1 MLKRRV
7 GIFGGTFDP
16 IHIGHLIIAE
26 TALFELGLDK
36 ILFIPAANPPHKID
50 REFSLPEIRCQLVEA
65 AIAGTARFEISRIE
79 LKRPGPNYM
88 VDTLAELK
96 ADPIYRS
103 AELFL
108 IIGADNCM
116 AFRQW
121 HRYERIFSYAKLAV
135 YPRYESDSTKMHR
148 GVLQHAVIFK
158 APRME
163 ISSSYIRALVRAGK
177 PITYLVPPAVENL
190 IGTLCLYKQ

>member
-26 TALFELGLDK
+26 TALSELGLDK
-36 ILFIPAANPPHKID
+36 VLFIPAANPPHKTD
-50 REFSLPEIRCQLVEA
+50 REFSHPEIRRQLVEA
-65 AIAGTARFEISRIE
+65 AIADAARFEISRIE

-96 ADPIYRS
+96 ADSTYRS

-108 IIGADNCM
+108 IIGADNCVT
-116 AFRQW
+116 FQQW
-121 HRYERIFSYAKLAV
+121 RHYERILSYAKLAV
-135 YPRYESDSTKMHR
+135 YPRYESDLTKMR
-148 GVLQHAVIFK
+148 WGVLQHAVIFK

-163 ISSSYIRALVRAGK
+163 ISSSYIRELVRTGK
-177 PITYLVPPAVENL
+177 PVDYLVPHAVESL
-190 IGTLCLYKQ
+190 IKSLCLYKQ